1 MFHPSNDQ
9 KYLCSQ
15 CETFI
20 TIYLGSDWS
29 WRSSWAGCCPCL
41 CTRRPTCGSTS
52 PPWPR
57 SSSRTRWPPSGSP
70 PHTSSP
76 TCSPS
81 YTGNLAPRHQSRHL
95 HSVCSLQHPIL
106 ASSLSSN
113 LVEVLGRSPHW
124 AKRQTYAVLCG
135 ELIKRGAKEAA
146 AEDEVSGAEES
157 EGYSPSYFSTE
168 LLPHLLDLTW
178 DKVHTFI
185 LQSHTNYY

>member
-1 MFHPSNDQ
+1 M
-9 KYLCSQ
+9 
-15 CETFI
+15 
-20 TIYLGSDWS
+20 
-29 WRSSWAGCCPCL
+29 
-41 CTRRPTCGSTS
+41 
-52 PPWPR
+52 
-57 SSSRTRWPPSGSP
+57 
-70 PHTSSP
+70 
-76 TCSPS
+76 
-81 YTGNLAPRHQSRHL
+81 

-178 DKVHTFI
+178 DKVHPFI